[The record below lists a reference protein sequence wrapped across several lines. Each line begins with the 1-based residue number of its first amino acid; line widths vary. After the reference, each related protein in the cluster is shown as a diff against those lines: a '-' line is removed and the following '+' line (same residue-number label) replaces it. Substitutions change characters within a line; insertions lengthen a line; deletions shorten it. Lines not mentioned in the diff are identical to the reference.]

1 MERTFNPDGPWYH
14 GSPRK
19 LTTLRA
25 GSTITQDRE
34 LARIFSHKPAI
45 VVGEEANK
53 RWKHT
58 GPFAQGY
65 LHRLVGPVS
74 KEDIEPVLDSRIAPG
89 LEWNTRREFALEL
102 DAVTEIDPAELLMK
116 SELLRL
122 AAEGLVKQQTV
133 DTILEKQR
141 VPD

>member
-34 LARIFSHKPAI
+34 LARIFSHKPAL
-45 VVGEEANK
+45 VVGDESND

-58 GPFAQGY
+58 GPFTQGY
-65 LHRLVGPVS
+65 LYKLVGPV
-74 KEDIEPVLDSRIAPG
+74 EPGDVEAVPHTSLMPG
-89 LEWNTRREFALEL
+89 LEWNTRREFSLVLETMT
-102 DAVTEIDPAELLMK
+102 AIDPSELITK

-122 AAEGLVKQQTV
+122 VAVGLVQRETA
-133 DTILEKQR
+133 DAIIEKQR
-141 VPD
+141 LPE